1 MQLALDRG
9 DRRLLTGAAVLM
21 LLLAMVGALV
31 GTEGPRPSRYPSSY
45 SAGSDGAKAVFLTL
59 QQLGYNT
66 QRRLDPPQGLS
77 PQDTLLILADPTIRP
92 SKDER
97 QALRRYVEAGGRILA
112 TGISSDMLLPDAAAG
127 VNQIFSVEW
136 QDFPALVPGA
146 LTRGADSITLVPLAK
161 WTGSGAQYIPLYGVA
176 ETPVAV
182 VYQLGRGQILWLAA
196 STPLT
201 NAGIQRSGNLEL
213 LLNFAG
219 SPRRTRILWDEYFH
233 GQGRSLAAYFART
246 PLPWGLAQLGLL
258 LALAL
263 LAFTRRSG
271 PVHPLAR
278 ESRLSSLEF
287 IDTLGGLYQR
297 AHAARGAVE
306 VAYQR
311 FRFLL
316 AKRLGMPLT
325 ASDADLDQAARRR
338 LGPAEA
344 LSETLRRCRD
354 AKDDLDLRDAQ
365 ALQLVRALHQFSE
378 LFSLQKAGEA
388 GWKK

>member
-9 DRRLLTGAAVLM
+9 DRKLLIGAAAIVLV
-21 LLLAMVGALV
+21 LALVAALV
-31 GTEGPRPSRYPSSY
+31 GTEGPRASGYPSSY
-45 SAGSDGAKAVFLTL
+45 SAASDGAKAAFLTL
-59 QQLGYNT
+59 QDLGYKT
-66 QRRLDPPQGLS
+66 ERWLDPPQGLTAHDS
-77 PQDTLLILADPTIRP
+77 LLILADPIVSP

-97 QALRRYVEAGGRILA
+97 QALRKYVEGGGKILA
-112 TGISSDMLLPDAAAG
+112 TGLSAERVLPEAAAG
-127 VNQIFSVEW
+127 VNDMLSVEW
-136 QDFPALVPGA
+136 KDFPALVPGA
-146 LTRGADSITLVPLAK
+146 LTRGAGSITLVPLAK
-161 WTGSGAQYIPLYGVA
+161 WTGTAARYIPLYGTA
-176 ETPVAV
+176 QSPVAV
-182 VYQLGRGQILWLAA
+182 VYQLGKGQILWLAA

-219 SPRRTRILWDEYFH
+219 SPGRSRIYWDEYFH
-233 GQGRSLAAYFART
+233 GQGRSLADYFGRT

-258 LALAL
+258 LTLAL
-263 LAFTRRSG
+263 LAFSRRSG
-271 PVHPLAR
+271 PVRPLVR

-325 ASDADLDQAARRR
+325 ASDADLDKAARQR
-338 LGPAEA
+338 LGSVEGLGEA
-344 LSETLRRCRD
+344 LQRCR
-354 AKDDLDLRDAQ
+354 AAQDDLDLQDGKALELLQ
-365 ALQLVRALHQFSE
+365 ALHNFSE
-378 LFSLQKAGEA
+378 VLSLQKLGEQA
-388 GWKK
+388 WRK